1 MQVYNLKPPSPDIV
15 QAYEA
20 LDTLPTSV
28 LKQVVVPRKAIE
40 AAEMV
45 RTFLGDDRVGPAN
58 TQRFDPEALY
68 NQALAGPDAVP
79 TDGPAPMDTTDGTDR
94 HGE

>member
-28 LKQVVVPRKAIE
+28 LKQVVVPWKAME
-40 AAEMV
+40 V
-45 RTFLGDDRVGPAN
+45 PA
-58 TQRFDPEALY
+58 
-68 NQALAGPDAVP
+68 
-79 TDGPAPMDTTDGTDR
+79 DGPAPMGTTDGTDR
-94 HGE
+94 YGE